1 MLLQPTSQKFKL
13 LDNSWSNVQYQCIHC
28 HWPGNT
34 STLSVS
40 FVWTR
45 VWTCLDNSQTELIIC
60 FSQLTVIWEKDLDGC
75 IILLW
80 NGTPTSIGGALK
92 LILRFLVLI
101 FYLASEWWL
110 WCAGARSLC
119 NQTPNIIS
127 PASQTRSRWC
137 TAHYAIVLEL
147 RHALE
152 LEPWH
157 AIECQHHISTFSDRV
172 LMMYSAYC
180 LRTQTLAC
188 HRMPTS
194 YLVKASRP
202 QTAVSLSV

>member
-1 MLLQPTSQKFKL
+1 MYNTSASIVIDPAIHFHFQCHLSGHVFKL
-13 LDNSWSNVQYQCIHC
+13 
-28 HWPGNT
+28 
-34 STLSVS
+34 
-40 FVWTR
+40 VWT
-45 VWTCLDNSQTELIIC
+45 TNKQIIC
-60 FSQLTVIWEKDLDGC
+60 FFQLAAIWENDRDGC
-75 IILLW
+75 IIFLW

-127 PASQTRSRWC
+127 PASQTGSRWC

-157 AIECQHHISTFSDRV
+157 AIECQHHISWRRPV
-172 LMMYSAYC
+172 
-180 LRTQTLAC
+180 
-188 HRMPTS
+188 HRQPYLSLSKSLHTS
-194 YLVKASRP
+194 YNLLIIKLDLIIF
-202 QTAVSLSV
+202 LSTSWLSFYRHLFLFFIFLLLLAAQR